1 MHFLRLVKCLSGK
14 HMANLFEDKTIKKI
28 QIVIAAIFCITGG
41 ISVSAQNYIPVD
53 NVSSVKIIIRNVGMA
68 TEGKISGLEGS
79 IVFNPNDLK
88 NASFAVTVDANS
100 INTDIDVRDSA
111 LKTAEYLDAKKF
123 PRISFVSKQI
133 SQANKSAPFMVK
145 GILTIKGIS
154 KEISFPF
161 AVAPKND
168 GLLFTGECK
177 VNRLQYKIGV
187 GSVVLSD
194 NMTISLVVFAKKG
207 G

>member
-14 HMANLFEDKTIKKI
+14 HMANLFEDKTIQKI
-28 QIVIAAIFCITGG
+28 QIVIAAILCITGG

-53 NVSSVKIIIRNVGMA
+53 NVSSVTIIIRNVGMA

-88 NASFAVTVDANS
+88 NASFSVSVDANS
-100 INTDIDVRDSA
+100 INTDIHVRDSA
-111 LKTAEYLDAKKF
+111 LKTAEYLDAKRF

-145 GILTIKGIS
+145 GMLTIKGIS

-161 AVAPKND
+161 TAVGQND

-187 GSVVLSD
+187 GSLVLSD
-194 NMTISLVVFAKKG
+194 NMTISLVVFAKKQ
-207 G
+207 